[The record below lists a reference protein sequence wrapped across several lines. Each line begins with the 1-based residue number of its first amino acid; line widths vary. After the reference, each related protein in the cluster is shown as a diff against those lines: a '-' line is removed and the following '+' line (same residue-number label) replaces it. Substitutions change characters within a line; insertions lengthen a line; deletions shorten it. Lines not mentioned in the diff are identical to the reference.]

1 MPPRLT
7 GGWPGTDDLAMTT
20 LQKAEAADHALIE
33 ELDRLV
39 IVKSTIYTSGER
51 DPREPLPRQDDKGR
65 LYLMGHDPRLPRMPA
80 APTLVDFFKLRFGPA
95 AHMLQ
100 SARLATKNGVS

>member
-1 MPPRLT
+1 MMQP
-7 GGWPGTDDLAMTT
+7 MNT
-20 LQKAEAADHALIE
+20 LQKAEAADHALSE

-51 DPREPLPRQDDKGR
+51 DPREPLPRQQDQGKR
-65 LYLMGHDPRLPRMPA
+65 YLMGHDPRLPRMPDK
-80 APTLVDFFKLRFGPA
+80 PTLFDFYRLRFGPA

-100 SARLATKNGVS
+100 SARLAQKNGVSE